1 MKKLSKKKRLIKR
14 MGRRKDT
21 NMDVLIKRRKK
32 KMKRLSLLL
41 KMMKKAILIA
51 MNKRITETKENQ
63 VEVEVRKDARVEP
76 SEERDVKERN
86 ASEEN

>member
-1 MKKLSKKKRLIKR
+1 
-14 MGRRKDT
+14 
-21 NMDVLIKRRKK
+21 MDVLIKRRKK